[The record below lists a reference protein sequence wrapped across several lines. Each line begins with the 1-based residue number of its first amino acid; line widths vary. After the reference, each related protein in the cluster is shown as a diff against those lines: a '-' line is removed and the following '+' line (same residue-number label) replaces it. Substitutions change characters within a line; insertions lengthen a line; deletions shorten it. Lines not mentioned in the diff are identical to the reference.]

1 MKRVGLVRT
10 LKGVVAFLAVMA
22 AVYYAAIFPSRIRE
36 IGLEEPELA
45 WLVTPGIIAISL
57 SAVPIAIALV
67 LFWKICTEIGRD
79 NSFCHQNA
87 RWLSGIGVCA
97 LIDTGYCAI
106 GTVTL
111 EIIAGSPIWLLGT
124 AVCMVG
130 LAIALAAF
138 LLSHLVLKA
147 ADMKDENDLT
157 I

>member
-45 WLVTPGIIAISL
+45 WLVTPGVIAISL

>member
-45 WLVTPGIIAISL
+45 
-57 SAVPIAIALV
+57 
-67 LFWKICTEIGRD
+67 WKICTEIGRD

>member
-1 MKRVGLVRT
+1 MKRLGLVRT
-10 LKGVVAFLAVMA
+10 LKGTIIFLAVMA
-22 AVYYAAIFPSRIRE
+22 ALCYIEIFPDAI
-36 IGLEEPELA
+36 EEMGRQNA
-45 WLVTPGIIAISL
+45 NVTWLVTPGTIAVSIS
-57 SAVPIAIALV
+57 AIPIAIALV
-67 LFWKICTEIGRD
+67 LFWRICTEIGRD

>member
-57 SAVPIAIALV
+57 SADPIAIALV